1 MLHSSTN
8 DFEEDVGMIVYSKK
22 LMQFINEIKNT
33 VRGILIR
40 EVGLRVTVDRFYDR
54 MQRSSYPIHVV
65 IFNDTNQLGYFD
77 AGFYEL
83 GFHECLMHSRREQLH
98 NIIRHELAHYMTFIN
113 FGMPFTPHSAEF
125 RATCQLLGWGEEVQC
140 AATSVDSK
148 GQDAFEEESSILRKV
163 KKLLALASSSNV
175 HEAEAAML
183 KSQQL
188 LLKHHMETPSID
200 DADDERIVLK
210 RILKQK
216 RMNAKVDA
224 IANILATFFV
234 SIVYS
239 RDNEYSYLEILG
251 EPVNVSIAEYVA
263 AVLDHQLDI
272 LWDQV
277 QKSSQVRGTVAKNSF
292 FNGVARGYCEK
303 VQALKR
309 TASADMTNALMV
321 IEKKLDDAK
330 EMVYPHLGTTRRSSL
345 YCHEASVLG
354 EKAGRQLNINPAVE
368 RSSERGKTLR
378 LQFQK

>member
-1 MLHSSTN
+1 
-8 DFEEDVGMIVYSKK
+8 
-22 LMQFINEIKNT
+22 
-33 VRGILIR
+33 
-40 EVGLRVTVDRFYDR
+40 
-54 MQRSSYPIHVV
+54 
-65 IFNDTNQLGYFD
+65 
-77 AGFYEL
+77 
-83 GFHECLMHSRREQLH
+83 
-98 NIIRHELAHYMTFIN
+98 
-113 FGMPFTPHSAEF
+113 
-125 RATCQLLGWGEEVQC
+125 
-140 AATSVDSK
+140 
-148 GQDAFEEESSILRKV
+148 
-163 KKLLALASSSNV
+163 
-175 HEAEAAML
+175 ML